1 MEDDYMPVA
10 ANSSTVVGILNNS
23 PYTGVSLSS
32 EHILFLCPLF
42 VTIIIIV
49 LMVIVLLLYVC
60 GGICRFKSNV
70 KAGLKN
76 HTRATILAVTV
87 ASFNRILIFIGL
99 DIAALAFRY
108 PCSDPKV
115 KAICEFS
122 SLTHNTPAALL
133 VYDLAALVFFIAF
146 ITIAILIDPKFF
158 SGFQK
163 CGGRV
168 RGYNNSD
175 PDSKSNRH
183 SIRPF
188 QYYCCAFAV
197 MGFVFSCLMHSP
209 YITMAYLSDAH
220 YATSI
225 LVYYTT
231 ILFLEFGVFQYTFR
245 IHFDSGSFI
254 HKNKLLTG
262 ILVSVQTVLIYCLVL
277 SASFFYYFIPINNT
291 VSNLPNEGIIVYQT
305 ALILLGAF
313 ITYKALFKS
322 KKSEQDEHT
331 ITHQRLSQQVKESE
345 IAHLKCE
352 IKCLAVNG
360 KDNQEKIAFM
370 RNKIIH
376 LQKEIKL
383 MNIKNKIMFLT
394 EGPDDPTH
402 PIEIAR
408 LKQQQC
414 EILAY
419 LKSEIK
425 RLTKEILSDQLNQLN
440 QQNQPVQPDQPT
452 VAEPVQPN
460 QANEGEQQQDQ
471 VNGRGQLDQQRQQN
485 QPLHEDI
492 INYKKVEIYR
502 LQGEILDHLLTTK
515 VQLEEGGLNQ
525 DDIDHDTIEN
535 EIATLKEAIRDH
547 LNNEKDRLDQQ
558 PESTEIKEQI
568 SSIKKAIEHLDK
580 GCIHSSRCLVA
591 QDQPRMG
598 RRGNNNSSIE
608 LTPLNPGADMN
619 DENVN

>member
-1 MEDDYMPVA
+1 
-10 ANSSTVVGILNNS
+10 
-23 PYTGVSLSS
+23 
-32 EHILFLCPLF
+32 
-42 VTIIIIV
+42 
-49 LMVIVLLLYVC
+49 
-60 GGICRFKSNV
+60 
-70 KAGLKN
+70 
-76 HTRATILAVTV
+76 
-87 ASFNRILIFIGL
+87 
-99 DIAALAFRY
+99 
-108 PCSDPKV
+108 
-115 KAICEFS
+115 
-122 SLTHNTPAALL
+122 
-133 VYDLAALVFFIAF
+133 
-146 ITIAILIDPKFF
+146 
-158 SGFQK
+158 
-163 CGGRV
+163 
-168 RGYNNSD
+168 
-175 PDSKSNRH
+175 
-183 SIRPF
+183 
-188 QYYCCAFAV
+188 
-197 MGFVFSCLMHSP
+197 MHSP

-262 ILVSVQTVLIYCLVL
+262 ILVFVQTVLIYCLVL

-383 MNIKNKIMFLT
+383 MHVKNKITFLS

-414 EILAY
+414 KILDY
-419 LKSEIK
+419 LKSEINC
-425 RLTKEILSDQLNQLN
+425 LIKEIPSDQLNQLN
-440 QQNQPVQPDQPT
+440 QQDQPVQPDQPT

-471 VNGRGQLDQQRQQN
+471 ANEGGQLDQQHQQN
-485 QPLHEDI
+485 QPQHDDI
-492 INYKKVEIYR
+492 FNYKKMEVYR
-502 LQGEILDHLLTTK
+502 LRSEILDHLLTTK
-515 VQLEEGGLNQ
+515 IQLEERGHIQ
-525 DDIDHDTIEN
+525 KDIDTVEGEIIEW
-535 EIATLKEAIRDH
+535 KKAICDH
-547 LNNEKDRLDQQ
+547 LNDEKKRLDQQ
-558 PESTEIKEQI
+558 PESTEIKECI
-568 SSIKKAIEHLDK
+568 EEEIKHLDK
-580 GCIHSSRCLVA
+580 VCIHSSPV
-591 QDQPRMG
+591 QQPEQHHNQLHVSHQ
-598 RRGNNNSSIE
+598 GNNYVPRDPESIQLIE
-608 LTPLNPGADMN
+608 TN
-619 DENVN
+619 DSK